1 MVEKEVAVD
10 SQELKLDTKSLPLDG
25 IFVSWAKL
33 RRADDIAERLG
44 LSSCTVQYFRRGTPL
59 LLTVWKYFLQTAR
72 TLLLLLLRRP
82 RIVVVTCPPIF
93 AVFPVYLYAKIFRA
107 RYVIDFHSG
116 CFLERQWQR
125 LEGLQRFFAKR
136 AVMNLVH
143 NDDNAKRIAA
153 WKVPYRV
160 FPSLPPDLAQ
170 DSVQQPVAEPTA
182 GERPR
187 VVYICSFKSDEPVDV
202 FLETAGRV
210 PGADFLITG
219 RAPEAVSKNL
229 PDNVRLTGF
238 LGEKEYTECLLQ
250 AQLIIALTTR
260 AGTLLYGAQEAIAL
274 GKPLVLSR
282 TPTLEAYFTGGR
294 VMVENT
300 AESLRCGI
308 LDALERGDDLR
319 REMETFRTTC
329 RRRGEARL
337 EELRANL
344 QKFES
349 GVLHAGRK
357 D

>member
-1 MVEKEVAVD
+1 MPTETSLVA
-10 SQELKLDTKSLPLDG
+10 
-25 IFVSWAKL
+25 
-33 RRADDIAERLG
+33 
-44 LSSCTVQYFRRGTPL
+44 L
-59 LLTVWKYFLQTAR
+59 LLTLPICNTVSAQQAQRVKVRATGQAPTTLPNAR
-72 TLLLLLLRRP
+72 EAAVEEALRRCVEAAGVHVASFSESRDFQMIQDVIYTKIAGLVEGYDVLEENP
-82 RIVVVTCPPIF
+82 NQDDLFTVRVEATVNRTTDINERI
-93 AVFPVYLYAKIFRA
+93 
-107 RYVIDFHSG
+107 
-116 CFLERQWQR
+116 E
-125 LEGLQRFFAKR
+125 
-136 AVMNLVH
+136 
-143 NDDNAKRIAA
+143 A

-170 DSVQQPVAEPTA
+170 DSVQQSVAEPTP